1 MVVEEEFHIQEAQR
15 MEYLVDLAAVVDII
29 QVLDLVVLE
38 MVVKEI
44 LVVLDIGFRRRH
56 ILVEVAVVLV
66 LLVEMEDRHMDML
79 VLVEM
84 VFRFPQHLEIQQLP
98 QAIHQIH
105 IPHLE
110 VVD

>member
-1 MVVEEEFHIQEAQR
+1 
-15 MEYLVDLAAVVDII
+15 
-29 QVLDLVVLE
+29 VLDLVVLE

-44 LVVLDIGFRRRH
+44 LVVLDIGFRGRH

-66 LLVEMEDRHMDML
+66 LLVVMEDLRMVML
-79 VLVEM
+79 DLVVM
-84 VFRFPQHLEIQQLP
+84 VFRFLQHLEIQQLP
-98 QAIHQIH
+98 QATHQIH